1 MFLLDKYQTK
11 ANIERIKLDKTA
23 TSRRAIKD
31 CIKALTIV
39 FKPKIIKHLYIYI
52 YTKRKTKILPGTT
65 ATVFNARSTRN
76 VRNTATFPKLIKN
89 VTYL

>member
-1 MFLLDKYQTK
+1 LFLLDKYQTK

-52 YTKRKTKILPGTT
+52 QNERQRYYQVQLQQFLMLVVHEMFVILQLSPD
-65 ATVFNARSTRN
+65 
-76 VRNTATFPKLIKN
+76 
-89 VTYL
+89 

>member
-1 MFLLDKYQTK
+1 MLVHIFVEEHPCKVVILPRIKGIIYIYIWFFLDKYQTK

-39 FKPKIIKHLYIYI
+39 FKPKIINHL
-52 YTKRKTKILPGTT
+52 
-65 ATVFNARSTRN
+65 
-76 VRNTATFPKLIKN
+76 
-89 VTYL
+89 